1 VAPAAPATTAP
12 AVATSDLKAAV
23 LGTIREQ
30 NKLFFGM
37 VIAQAQTVEVEGES
51 LVFTFLPIHK
61 SLRAQ
66 LETRRPW
73 IEQLAQ
79 AACGRKITVATRES
93 APVEGATPAAKDSAS
108 AKRAELEARAKAE
121 PTVQAVLDVFGG
133 EIEDVEEM

>member
-1 VAPAAPATTAP
+1 VPPAD
-12 AVATSDLKAAV
+12 VKAAV

-37 VIAQAQTVEVEGES
+37 VIAQAQSVDVEGES

-66 LETRRPW
+66 LDTKRSW

-79 AACGRKITVATRES
+79 SASGRKISVVSREA
-93 APVEGATPAAKDSAS
+93 APAEGAAPPARDAAAS
-108 AKRAELEARAKAE
+108 RRAELEARAKAE

-133 EIEDVEEM
+133 EIEDIEEI

>member
-1 VAPAAPATTAP
+1 M
-12 AVATSDLKAAV
+12 KAAV

-37 VIAQAQTVEVEGES
+37 VIAQAQSVDVEGDS

-66 LETRRPW
+66 LDTKRAW

-79 AACGRKITVATRES
+79 SASGRKISVVSREAAPAEAAAPAARDAAATR
-93 APVEGATPAAKDSAS
+93 
-108 AKRAELEARAKAE
+108 RAELEARAKAE

-133 EIEDVEEM
+133 EIEDIEEM